1 MLAKQ
6 SLVESLFNI
15 WNYQIAKNRVIRL
28 DLFLPRSAKTKS
40 AKNGGNIDNWRW
52 LRSGKFKLLGSSKS
66 LNKTKRKVESERLFV
81 SFIFYICHKFLW
93 MSTTLYTG
101 QQLWAGSFGKDT
113 TDTEK
118 ANKAKFPRDAFF
130 NDLTSRMMTH
140 INCPMLF

>member
-28 DLFLPRSAKTKS
+28 DLFLPRRAKTKS

-66 LNKTKRKVESERLFV
+66 LNKTRRKVKSERLFV
-81 SFIFYICHKFLW
+81 SLIFYICHKFLW
-93 MSTTLYTG
+93 MSTTLYRAAALG
-101 QQLWAGSFGKDT
+101 GIIWKKT

-118 ANKAKFPRDAFF
+118 ANKAKFPRYAGFF
-130 NDLTSRMMTH
+130 NDLTSHLMTH